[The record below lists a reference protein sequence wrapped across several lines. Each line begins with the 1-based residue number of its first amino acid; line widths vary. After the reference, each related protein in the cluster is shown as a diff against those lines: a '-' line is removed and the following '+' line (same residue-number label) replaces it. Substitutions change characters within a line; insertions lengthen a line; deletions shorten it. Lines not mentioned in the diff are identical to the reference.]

1 MMQSQRNFVKVKI
14 LMIKQKGKYV
24 KQQKK
29 SENNS

>member
-1 MMQSQRNFVKVKI
+1 MQSQRNFVKVKI
-14 LMIKQKGKYV
+14 LMVRRKGKYI